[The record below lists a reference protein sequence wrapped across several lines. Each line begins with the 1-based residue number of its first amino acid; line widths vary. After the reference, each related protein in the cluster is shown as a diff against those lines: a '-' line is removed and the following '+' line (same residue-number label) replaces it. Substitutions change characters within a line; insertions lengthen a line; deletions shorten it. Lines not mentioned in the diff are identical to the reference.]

1 MQNYFKLSKIL
12 KVINKLLIFALV
24 VYCISLSTNSL
35 IHLWNN
41 SNYAFLQKIED
52 FKTFLINT
60 YIITFVVSLFIIGFA
75 SYKYKYSIEM
85 IYKLIILSLLLLPI
99 AVLINYNFNLLN
111 SFMSSFYLIVV
122 LAVVILSIN
131 YFTIK
136 IDKLYKLAVEGSEI
150 IKNRKGEKNGRKSK
164 L

>member
-75 SYKYKYSIEM
+75 SYKYKYSIKM
-85 IYKLIILSLLLLPI
+85 IYKLIILSSLLLPI

-122 LAVVILSIN
+122 LAVVMLSIN

>member
-12 KVINKLLIFALV
+12 KVVDKLLIIALV

-41 SNYAFLQKIED
+41 SNYVFLQKIED
-52 FKTFLINT
+52 FKSFLINT

-75 SYKYKYSIEM
+75 SYKYKYRIEM

-122 LAVVILSIN
+122 LAVVMLSIN

>member
-122 LAVVILSIN
+122 LAVVMN
-131 YFTIK
+131 
-136 IDKLYKLAVEGSEI
+136 
-150 IKNRKGEKNGRKSK
+150 
-164 L
+164 

>member
-52 FKTFLINT
+52 FKTLLINT

-122 LAVVILSIN
+122 LAVVMLSIN

>member
-122 LAVVILSIN
+122 LAVVMLSIN

>member
-52 FKTFLINT
+52 FKSFLINT

-122 LAVVILSIN
+122 LAVVMLSIN